1 MDELRELLKLAGALD
16 GDDEAALRA
25 ALRQKTLRRCIADT
39 PALQLPA
46 KSDCLVLTRTTAAQ
60 RSIHAASVTG
70 GGNALARLN
79 RARHLLSA
87 PSAVDAEAAGGVYLP
102 TPRAERLDAREPP
115 GGPRC
120 ARGAGGRRTLL
131 ERPGVI
137 LSIRS

>member
-1 MDELRELLKLAGALD
+1 MQNGVDELRELLKLAGALD

-60 RSIHAASVTG
+60 RQIHAASVAG

-87 PSAVDAEAAGGVYLP
+87 PIRDSSFPVGMYQTFWP
-102 TPRAERLDAREPP
+102 H
-115 GGPRC
+115 
-120 ARGAGGRRTLL
+120 GAIGLRNRR
-131 ERPGVI
+131 P
-137 LSIRS
+137 